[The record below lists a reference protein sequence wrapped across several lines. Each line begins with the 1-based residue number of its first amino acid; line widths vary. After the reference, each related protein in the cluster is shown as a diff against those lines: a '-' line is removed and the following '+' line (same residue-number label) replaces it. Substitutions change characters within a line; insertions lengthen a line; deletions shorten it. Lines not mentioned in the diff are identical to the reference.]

1 MLTGRDELSDV
12 FDDIG
17 DAARR
22 LGRRM
27 TIMSIEGDR
36 AVRRLS
42 RNASRD
48 LAALRRDTDA
58 GGKAMD
64 QLKKA
69 TLLLAPAAIPAAAS
83 LAPIAAGAGTVAV
96 AVGVMGAAMIAQV
109 SQISEASEA
118 HKAYKDAVDKS
129 GASSQEAVTAQLEYQ
144 RLIAAMPPATRRAA
158 AAVSVLKD
166 ETREWSDSL
175 AGDTMAPFVKGVALT
190 NALLPKTRDL
200 VKGTS
205 AETDRFMTILGGT
218 MASPGFDALNAKFTT
233 FSNRTL
239 RDLNSELVGL
249 LRTSQS
255 GEVGQNAKQF
265 MTWARAQGPTVAS
278 VLNNVGTTLMNVLEG
293 GSEVGVGLL
302 QTIDF
307 FTRLVSAVP
316 PSAIAIFLQLAIALK
331 LTKAAALGLV
341 AARTALAGFGIG
353 LVAMNTA
360 AAAAPGRLAAVRAA
374 VLALSRTTKIAMAG
388 TGIGLAILAVSEL
401 AERSGHA
408 PPDID
413 RLTTSLR
420 ELGSTGKVT
429 GEASKAFG
437 SDLEGLYGKVRSL
450 TDPSTADDIQQFLV
464 GWTGWDSTPVKE
476 AKENIDSIDKS
487 LADMVKAGNADL
499 AAAALKKLTAE
510 YGKGGRDT
518 SGFTKQLNDY
528 KAALKDA
535 KFEQELAAQS
545 QGLFGAQAQKTQA
558 ALAAQKASADGLR
571 QSLQALNDMQRQGL
585 GGMIGFEA
593 SIDAAAK
600 AAKENAGALDMVN
613 GRLDVNSPKAQAA
626 ATALNDL
633 AAKTEEAAA
642 SARESGS
649 SWQTVSGIYS
659 RGREQ
664 FIKNA
669 QAMGL
674 NRREAKQLADQILNI
689 KDLKKARVEL
699 QTEDAEADIKRFNS
713 ALNKTP
719 GAKSVTLKALSKS
732 GEAVLE
738 SFGYKVK
745 RLPDGSVTVTAKAG
759 KALSDVQN
767 VAAAVAQLHDKSITI
782 FTQRTTRY
790 VTEYQKKYLSGRSQ
804 HDITGAT
811 GGLFTGSSFA
821 YRGKGYADGGLV
833 EGPGTGTS
841 DSVFA
846 PWLSAKEF
854 VVNARQTARNL
865 PLLRAINDG
874 KVGMGSLTGG
884 VGGAGAAAAQGL
896 ASGMAGGSAVVKAAA
911 RRLAAEV
918 LTGMREELQ
927 ISSPSKKAKAL
938 MADLGKGLIAGM
950 TGSKDKIKSTAKD
963 LAKDIWAAFDG
974 KKDNRLV
981 AMVNRQTKKLL
992 DLAGQR
998 DRIAATIKRAKDFAE
1013 SSRVKAKQDAGLGGM
1028 FGGDQEEVSAGGIK
1042 GKLASR
1048 LEKMKQFS
1056 RYISELAK
1064 RGLNKTM
1071 LREIL
1076 EMGPE
1081 QGYAYASALAGA
1093 DKATF
1098 NQINST
1104 QYKINDEAK
1113 KLGRKGADA
1122 LYDSGKNAGKGFLA
1136 GLASQQK
1143 SIEALMVKIA
1153 KAMQKALRKALGIS
1167 SPAKAMIPDGINAAR
1182 GVGVGVLQGLPFIDQ
1197 AMSTVAGRMAGRAA
1211 GFAAVA
1217 GRPAV
1222 AASSGPQRVQVDIN
1236 VSGTSDPVA
1245 IARELQRQLLQ
1256 LKRAHGI
1263 NVSLGVG

>member
-1 MLTGRDELSDV
+1 MTFLLTGRDELSDV

-27 TIMSIEGDR
+27 TVMSIEGDR
-36 AVRRLS
+36 AVRRIS

-118 HKAYKDAVDKS
+118 HKAYREAVDKS

-144 RLIAAMPPATRRAA
+144 RLIAKMPPETRQAA

-166 ETREWSDSL
+166 ETRAWSDSL
-175 AGDTMAPFVKGVALT
+175 AGDTMAPFVKGVGLA
-190 NALLPKTRDL
+190 NALLPKTKEL

-205 AETDRFMTILGGT
+205 AETDRFMTIIGGQV
-218 MASPGFDALNAKFTT
+218 ASPGFDALNDKFTN

-239 RDLNSELVGL
+239 RNINSELVGL
-249 LRTSQS
+249 MRTSGS
-255 GEVGQNAKQF
+255 GEVGQNARRF
-265 MTWARAQGPTVAS
+265 MDFARAQGPTVAS
-278 VLNNVGTTLMNVLEG
+278 VLTNVGTAVMNVLEG
-293 GSEVGVGLL
+293 GSDVGVGLL
-302 QTIDF
+302 QTIDVIS
-307 FTRLVSAVP
+307 RLVSAVP
-316 PSAIAIFLQLAIALK
+316 PGAIAIFLQLAIALK

-341 AARTALAGFGIG
+341 AARSALAAFGGG
-353 LVAMNTA
+353 LVAMNA
-360 AAAAPGRLAAVRAA
+360 AAAATPGRLAAVRAS

-388 TGIGLAILAVSEL
+388 TGLGLAILAISEL
-401 AERSGHA
+401 AERSGSA
-408 PPDID
+408 PPDVD

-429 GEASKAFG
+429 GEAAKLFG
-437 SDLEGLYGKVRSL
+437 SDLGALYGHVKAL
-450 TDPSTADDIQQFLV
+450 TDPGTADKVQQFLV

-476 AKENIDSIDKS
+476 AKEELGAVDKS
-487 LADMVKAGNADL
+487 LAGMVRDGNADL
-499 AAAALKKLTAE
+499 AAAALQKLTKA

-518 SGFTKQLNDY
+518 SGFTKNLKEY
-528 KAALKDA
+528 KTALKDA
-535 KFEQELAAQS
+535 AFEQELAAAS

-571 QSLQALNDMQRQGL
+571 QSLQALNDVQRQGL

-613 GRLDVNSPKAQAA
+613 GRLDLNSPKAQAA
-626 ATALNDL
+626 AGALNDL
-633 AAKTEEAAA
+633 ASKTDEAAA
-642 SARESGS
+642 SARESGA
-649 SWQTVSGIYS
+649 SWETVSGIYS
-659 RGREQ
+659 RGRGE
-664 FIKNA
+664 FIKSA
-669 QAMGL
+669 RAMGL
-674 NRREAKQLADQILNI
+674 TKREAGLLADQILKIPDKKTRI
-689 KDLKKARVEL
+689 KMDK
-699 QTEDAEADIKRFNS
+699 EDAQKGLEAFNAAVKRS
-713 ALNKTP
+713 P
-719 GAKSVTLKALSKS
+719 GSKSVTLKTLSK
-732 GEAVLE
+732 GAEQILE
-738 SFGYKVK
+738 SFGLKVR
-745 RLPDGSVTVTAKAG
+745 RLPNGKVSVTA
-759 KALSDVQN
+759 
-767 VAAAVAQLHDKSITI
+767 
-782 FTQRTTRY
+782 
-790 VTEYQKKYLSGRSQ
+790 
-804 HDITGAT
+804 AT
-811 GGLFTGSSFA
+811 GGALSGIQNVSGALSRLNGRTANTYVNTFYSYKGKKIAGVSAGRMATGGPVGFP
-821 YRGKGYADGGLV
+821 GGGAV
-833 EGPGTGTS
+833 SGPGTGTS
-841 DSVFA
+841 DSIPA
-846 PWLSAKEF
+846 MLSNGEY
-854 VVNARQTARNL
+854 VINARSTAKHRAL
-865 PLLRAINDG
+865 VEAINEDRL
-874 KVGMGSLTGG
+874 GSGAG
-884 VGGAGAAAAQGL
+884 AGGAGAAVAAGL
-896 ASGMAGGSAVVKAAA
+896 AGGMGSGLPMVKGSA
-911 RRLAAEV
+911 RRLAAAV
-918 LTGMREELQ
+918 IAGMREELQ

-950 TGSKDKIKSTAKD
+950 TGSRDKIKSTAKD

-981 AMVNRQTKKLL
+981 AMVNRQTKRLL
-992 DLAGQR
+992 DLASKR
-998 DRIAATIKRAKDFAE
+998 DKIAETIKRAKEFSE
-1013 SSRVKAKQDAGLGGM
+1013 STRAKAKQDASLGGM
-1028 FGGDQEEVSAGGIK
+1028 FGGEEEVSAGGIK

-1048 LEKMKQFS
+1048 LEKVKQFS

-1143 SIEALMVKIA
+1143 GIEALMLKIA
-1153 KAMQKALRKALGIS
+1153 KGMQKALRKALGIS
-1167 SPAKAMIPDGINAAR
+1167 SPARAMIPDGINTAR
-1182 GVGVGVLQGLPFIDQ
+1182 GVEVGVLQGLPFIDR
-1197 AMSTVAGRMAGRAA
+1197 AMDTMAGRMTGRAAPGLSATAGRPTVAGG
-1211 GFAAVA
+1211 
-1217 GRPAV
+1217 
-1222 AASSGPQRVQVDIN
+1222 SGVQRVQVDIN

-1245 IARELQRQLLQ
+1245 IARELQKQLLQ